1 MAKRGVFWGSCANAV
16 IKRQGDIIGV
26 MKQHNATPRRQAYTL
41 QEMAQIFG
49 KHRSWAYRMV
59 KEGRIKV
66 ITGFGSQLV
75 PAHEI
80 DRILGASPQS
90 SSGDALTPKHSL
102 TPNL

>member
-1 MAKRGVFWGSCANAV
+1 MTEQN
-16 IKRQGDIIGV
+16 
-26 MKQHNATPRRQAYTL
+26 TTTRRQAYTL
-41 QEMAQIFG
+41 QEMAQLFG

-80 DRILGASPQS
+80 ERILGAAPQS
-90 SSGDALTPKHSL
+90 SDCDALTPTNSL
-102 TPNL
+102 NPNL

>member
-1 MAKRGVFWGSCANAV
+1 
-16 IKRQGDIIGV
+16 
-26 MKQHNATPRRQAYTL
+26 MKQHNNTTCRQAYTL

-59 KEGRIKV
+59 REGRIKT
-66 ITGFGSQLV
+66 ITGFGAQLV

-80 DRILGASPQS
+80 DRILGATPQS
-90 SSGDALTPKHSL
+90 SSSDALTPKHSL